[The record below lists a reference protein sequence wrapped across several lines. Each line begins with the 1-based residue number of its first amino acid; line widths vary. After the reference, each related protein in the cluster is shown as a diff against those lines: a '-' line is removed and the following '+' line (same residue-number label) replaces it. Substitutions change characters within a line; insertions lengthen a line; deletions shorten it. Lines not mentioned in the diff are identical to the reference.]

1 MAGRSEVSDLA
12 AGYGLLSGATRVGI
26 LAALAS
32 GPKNIA
38 TLSEALG
45 ASEQMISHHLGLLC
59 LGGLVIRTRK
69 GKSTQ
74 YATDAARMKALAAGV
89 AARTPKK

>member
-12 AGYGLLSGATRVGI
+12 AGYGLLSGATRVAI
-26 LAALAS
+26 LAALAT
-32 GPKNIA
+32 GPKNIT

-45 ASEQMISHHLGLLC
+45 VTQQMISHHLGLLC
-59 LGGLVIRTRK
+59 LGRLVIRTYK

-74 YATDAARMKALAAGV
+74 YATDVARMKALVAGI
-89 AARTPKK
+89 ATRTPKK